1 MQFDRYLFA
10 FFCALCVCVFDIPT
24 CTLNRLR
31 SPGKK
36 KTVRYGTR
44 PGECHAEGALL
55 PERLVREE
63 NAGADAERQRWT
75 GDHGSWCNSTSGFI
89 LWYPL
94 RNTYINR
101 HSTWEFVSVSFRTWA
116 SDLKILSQ
124 RIFSQNLAVAVGAT
138 ADPGDVPELC
148 SRDQP
153 WEDDV
158 SIVSDLSSWE
168 PWWHCLTF
176 WVIWC
181 CRMVAWCSPYLAET
195 VGIWSFHDCQLTTWA
210 TA

>member
-36 KTVRYGTR
+36 KLYAMA
-44 PGECHAEGALL
+44 PGQENATLK
-55 PERLVREE
+55 ERCFQKDWCVKK

-124 RIFSQNLAVAVGAT
+124 RIFSQNLAVQLAPRQTQVT
-138 ADPGDVPELC
+138 CPELC

-181 CRMVAWCSPYLAET
+181 CRMGAWCSPYLAET
-195 VGIWSFHDCQLTTWA
+195 VGIWSFHDCQLD
-210 TA
+210 